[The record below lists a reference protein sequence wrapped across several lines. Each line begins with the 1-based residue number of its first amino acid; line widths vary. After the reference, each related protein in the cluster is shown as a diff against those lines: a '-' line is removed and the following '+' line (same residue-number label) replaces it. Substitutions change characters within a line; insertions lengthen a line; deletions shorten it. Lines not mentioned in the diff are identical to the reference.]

1 MAESTLTP
9 EFGPAPYLQLL
20 PFTQVPVTNLADVC
34 DWMARREK
42 AGFEQKVKATA

>member
-1 MAESTLTP
+1 MTVSTLTP

-42 AGFEQKVKATA
+42 TAFDLELNPTA